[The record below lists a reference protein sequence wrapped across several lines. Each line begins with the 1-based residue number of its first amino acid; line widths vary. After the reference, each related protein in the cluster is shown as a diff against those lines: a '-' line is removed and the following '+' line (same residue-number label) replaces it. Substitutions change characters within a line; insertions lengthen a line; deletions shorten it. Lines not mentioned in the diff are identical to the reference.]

1 MKHVELDKL
10 DQRILEVLQRD
21 GRISNQQL
29 AAQVSLSPA
38 ACWRRVRA
46 LEESG
51 VITGYSAH
59 LAPERIGLGLCVL
72 VNLSLQRHT
81 IDSTA
86 EIERQVSSYPEVLQC
101 FAVTGNAD
109 FVLRVIVPD
118 MVSYDRFLN
127 EKIFTLQGIA
137 QVNSNFALREIKNT
151 QTIPVGGAMT

>member
-1 MKHVELDKL
+1 MKQIELDKL
-10 DQRILEVLQRD
+10 DQRILAILQQE

-29 AAQVSLSPA
+29 AEQVGLSPA
-38 ACWRRVRA
+38 ACWRRVRT
-46 LEESG
+46 LEETG
-51 VITGYSAH
+51 IIKGYSAH
-59 LAPERIGLGLCVL
+59 LAPEMVGQGLCVL

-86 EIERQVSSYPEVLQC
+86 EIEQQVSSYPEVLQC

-109 FVLRVIVPD
+109 FVLRVVVPD

-137 QVNSNFALREIKNT
+137 QVHSNFALREIKNT
-151 QTIPVGGAMT
+151 QMIPVGDAE

>member
-1 MKHVELDKL
+1 MKQAELDKL
-10 DQRILEVLQRD
+10 GQRILVILQQD

-29 AAQVSLSPA
+29 AEQVGLSPA
-38 ACWRRVRA
+38 ACWRRVKT
-46 LEESG
+46 LEETG
-51 VITGYSAH
+51 VIKGYGAY
-59 LAPERIGLGLCVL
+59 LAPDKMGQELCVL

-86 EIERQVSSYPEVLQC
+86 EIEKQVSSYPEVLQC

-118 MVSYDRFLN
+118 MAGYDRFLN

-151 QTIPVGGAMT
+151 QSIPI

>member
-10 DQRILEVLQRD
+10 DQRILAILQHD

-29 AAQVSLSPA
+29 AEEVGLSPA

-46 LEESG
+46 LEEAG
-51 VITGYSAH
+51 VITGYTAH
-59 LAPERIGLGLCVL
+59 LAPERIGQGLCVL
-72 VNLSLQRHT
+72 INLSLQRHT

-86 EIERQVSSYPEVLQC
+86 GIEQQVSSYPEVLQC

-118 MVSYDRFLN
+118 MASYDRFLN

-137 QVNSNFALREIKNT
+137 QVNSNFVLREIKNT
-151 QTIPVGGAMT
+151 QAVPLSGST

>member
-1 MKHVELDKL
+1 MKQIELDKL
-10 DQRILEVLQRD
+10 DQRILAILQQE

-29 AAQVSLSPA
+29 AEQVGLSPA
-38 ACWRRVRA
+38 ACWRRVRT
-46 LEESG
+46 LEETG
-51 VITGYSAH
+51 IIKGYSAH
-59 LAPERIGLGLCVL
+59 LAPEMVGRGLCVL

-86 EIERQVSSYPEVLQC
+86 EIEQKVSSYPEVLQC

-109 FVLRVIVPD
+109 FVLRVVVPD

-137 QVNSNFALREIKNT
+137 QVHSNFALREIKNT
-151 QTIPVGGAMT
+151 QTIPVGDAE